1 MKRRVGDPGD
11 PQQVERLKQQSPLFS
26 ASEIKAPL
34 MVIQGA
40 NDPRVKQAEF
50 DQIVVA
56 LRDLG
61 QDVEY
66 LLAPDEGHGFSGET
80 NSLAVAAAM
89 ERFLAKYLGG
99 RFQESLNPEVREK
112 LENLTVDVDTVEV
125 SEN

>member
-66 LLAPDEGHGFSGET
+66 LLPQMKVMVF
-80 NSLAVAAAM
+80 
-89 ERFLAKYLGG
+89 
-99 RFQESLNPEVREK
+99 REK
-112 LENLTVDVDTVEV
+112 PTV
-125 SEN
+125 